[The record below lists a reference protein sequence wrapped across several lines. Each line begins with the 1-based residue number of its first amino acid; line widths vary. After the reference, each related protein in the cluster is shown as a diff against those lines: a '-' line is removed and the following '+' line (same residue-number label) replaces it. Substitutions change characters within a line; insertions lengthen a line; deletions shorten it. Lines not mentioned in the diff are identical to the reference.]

1 MKSEISSIN
10 DNIETTH
17 SNKRMKNFK
26 EDSLIHLKRKKKF
39 ESKIKQIKN
48 FVPILKPKKSL
59 LKPLPLQ
66 LNPEPFEKIK
76 FHIISCGKKYKESEN
91 SSIDSNDFDEILS
104 SSEDSSF
111 DYCSSKKVE
120 IETFKKD
127 YSTSDKSPVI
137 SNNDENSY

>member
-39 ESKIKQIKN
+39 ESTIKQIKN
-48 FVPILKPKKSL
+48 FVPILKPKKSF

-76 FHIISCGKKYKESEN
+76 FHIISCGK
-91 SSIDSNDFDEILS
+91 
-104 SSEDSSF
+104 
-111 DYCSSKKVE
+111 
-120 IETFKKD
+120 
-127 YSTSDKSPVI
+127 
-137 SNNDENSY
+137 